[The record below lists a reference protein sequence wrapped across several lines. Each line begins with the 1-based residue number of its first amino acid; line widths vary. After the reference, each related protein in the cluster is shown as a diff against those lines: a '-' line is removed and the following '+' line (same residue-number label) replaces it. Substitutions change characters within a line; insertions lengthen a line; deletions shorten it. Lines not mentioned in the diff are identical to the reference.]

1 LRSKA
6 VTTLALFLI
15 AAQAMGSAPKKE
27 RSYVPARPM
36 IGGVHI
42 GMSSDSVD
50 LVLHRIALRTTTMH
64 MDSITLRESD
74 SVRIFG
80 EPAYLRV
87 ELLRG
92 KVRTVVVNFH
102 PLAGDHY
109 LNARDLVQK
118 YLETYFGRGVVT
130 RDASV
135 TYRRWENEDG
145 TMEASFADKYYRV
158 FLRLGK
164 QQWQY

>member
-1 LRSKA
+1 MHRLLAITLLLVFAVFSANA
-6 VTTLALFLI
+6 VT
-15 AAQAMGSAPKKE
+15 PKKDKT
-27 RSYVPARPM
+27 YIPARPA

-42 GMSSDSVD
+42 GMSADSAEM
-50 LVLHRIALRTTTMH
+50 VLHRIALRTTSMK

-80 EPAYLRV
+80 EPAYIRV
-87 ELLRG
+87 ELLHG
-92 KVRTVVVNFH
+92 KVRTIVVNFH
-102 PLAGDHY
+102 PLSGDHY

-130 RDASV
+130 KDASV

-158 FLRLGK
+158 FIRLGK